1 MLLFLLKFHFT
12 CTYSDLVGLV
22 TDVINVLFRLYIP
35 FWLMLIMNIFLVRSL
50 FASKSRVAI
59 VSSVRASNRRQQR
72 RASTR
77 SNRREINYMLTV
89 IGLNWIFFVL
99 NIPWA
104 TWYIMSHVAQID
116 ATLRTPYAS
125 SLLTLLLAIAHCMFY
140 LTNLS
145 SFVLSM
151 VFNRLF
157 RRRVLLA
164 VTRQISTATIENK
177 TDKK

>member
-1 MLLFLLKFHFT
+1 
-12 CTYSDLVGLV
+12 
-22 TDVINVLFRLYIP
+22 
-35 FWLMLIMNIFLVRSL
+35 MLIMNIFLVRSI
-50 FASKSRVAI
+50 FASKSRLAFA
-59 VSSVRASNRRQQR
+59 SSVRASNRGQQR

-104 TWYIMSHVAQID
+104 TWYIMSHLAQTD
-116 ATLRTPYAS
+116 AALRTPFAS

-145 SFVLSM
+145 SFVLNM
-151 VFNRLF
+151 VFNRVF
-157 RRRVLLA
+157 RRRVLLV
-164 VTRQISTATIENK
+164 VTQQISTATID
-177 TDKK
+177 TIQTKKNINFS